1 MSRLTQLDAESRD
14 FLQRLT
20 DIIFANPFS
29 STVAQ
34 VEQLLGAKVPVHG
47 QAGHHYAALAPLAQA
62 KLAQLKDS
70 GITKV
75 QDCAASDRQ
84 LILYVFLFELYD
96 HYAAAFDTLIDAQ
109 LQKGDEPADVPF
121 AQELLFRLK
130 ARGLN
135 EAESARYVALFYQL
149 RRAHFFISKGLIG
162 ASASMKALRHAL
174 WNNIFT
180 ADVRYYADHL
190 WDRMEDFST
199 LLLGETGAGKGSAA
213 AAIGRSGLIPFDA
226 VAGRFKYSFT
236 ATFIATNLSQF
247 PESLIESELFGH
259 RKGAFTGAIDN
270 HAGLFERCSPHGAL
284 FLDEIGD
291 VSIPVQIKLLNVL
304 QERRFCPVGGHK
316 VLRFQGRVIAAT
328 NKTLDKLR
336 QTGDFR
342 DDFYYR
348 LSSDV
353 IHVPPLRTRLQE
365 ASEELEQLVG
375 LLVERLTDGPDS
387 GLVEKVMAALATG
400 VPRGYAWPG
409 NVRELEQAVRRII
422 LNGDCKL
429 APAARPDAAWLDAAE
444 TGQMSAQDLL
454 AAYCRMLY
462 ARHQSYE
469 DVAAITQLNW
479 RTVKKY
485 IGSNDES
492 PAAS

>member
-1 MSRLTQLDAESRD
+1 MHGELRA
-14 FLQRLT
+14 FFQRFT
-20 DIIFANPFS
+20 DVIFANPFS
-29 STVAQ
+29 STVEQ
-34 VEQLLGAKVPVHG
+34 VEQWLGVKVDAPI
-47 QAGHHYAALAPLAQA
+47 QSGHHYAALAPLAQA
-62 KLAQLKDS
+62 KLAQLNDS
-70 GITKV
+70 GIAKV
-75 QDCAASDRQ
+75 QDCAANDRQ

-96 HYAAAFDTLIDAQ
+96 QYASPFDGLIAAQ
-109 LQKGDEPADVPF
+109 LKKGDEPADVPF
-121 AQELLFRLK
+121 AQELMFK
-130 ARGLN
+130 FKERGLS
-135 EAESARYVALFYQL
+135 EAEAARYMALFYQL

-174 WNNIFT
+174 WNNLFT
-180 ADVRYYADHL
+180 ADVRYYAEHL

-199 LLLGETGAGKGSAA
+199 LLLGETGTGKGSAA
-213 AAIGRSGLIPFDA
+213 AAIGRSGLIPFDP

-316 VLRFQGRVIAAT
+316 IQRFQGRVIAAT

-336 QTGDFR
+336 QTGEFR

-365 ASEELEQLVG
+365 APDELERLVG
-375 LLVERLTDGPDS
+375 LLVERLTGEVDHELID
-387 GLVEKVMAALATG
+387 KVMSALAAG
-400 VPRGYAWPG
+400 VPRGYPWPG
-409 NVRELEQAVRRII
+409 NVRELEQTVRRVI
-422 LNGDCKL
+422 LNGDC
-429 APAARPDAAWLDAAE
+429 AVEQRGGPTATWLDAADK
-444 TGQMSAQDLL
+444 GSLSAHDLL

-462 ARHQSYE
+462 DRHRSYE
-469 DVAAITQLNW
+469 DVASITQLNW

-485 IGSNDES
+485 IGPNDES
-492 PAAS
+492 NVPG

>member
-1 MSRLTQLDAESRD
+1 MSRLKQLDAESRD

-29 STVAQ
+29 ATVAQ
-34 VEQLLGAKVPVHG
+34 VEALLGAKVPVRG
-47 QAGHHYAALAPLAQA
+47 QAGHHYAALAPLAQEKIA
-62 KLAQLKDS
+62 RLREL

-75 QDCAASDRQ
+75 QDCAAIDRQ
-84 LILYVFLFELYD
+84 LILHVFLFELYD
-96 HYAAAFDTLIDAQ
+96 HYAPAFDGLIDAQ

-149 RRAHFFISKGLIG
+149 RRAHFFISKGLSG
-162 ASASMKALRHAL
+162 ESESMQALRHAL

-199 LLLGETGAGKGSAA
+199 LLLGETGTGKGSAA
-213 AAIGRSGLIPFDA
+213 AAIGRSGLIPFDPG
-226 VAGRFKYSFT
+226 AGRFKYSFT

-304 QERRFCPVGGHK
+304 QDRRFCPVGGHRIQ
-316 VLRFQGRVIAAT
+316 RFQGRVIAAT

-336 QTGDFR
+336 QTGEFR

-365 ASEELEQLVG
+365 ASDELEQLVG
-375 LLVERLTDGPDS
+375 LLVERLTGEVEH
-387 GLVEKVMAALATG
+387 GLIDKVMSALAAG
-400 VPRGYAWPG
+400 VPRGYPWPG
-409 NVRELEQAVRRII
+409 NVRELEQTVRRVI
-422 LNGDCKL
+422 LNGDCSVEQCGG
-429 APAARPDAAWLDAAE
+429 PNTTWLDAAE
-444 TGQMSAQDLL
+444 KGSLSAHDLL

-462 ARHQSYE
+462 DRHRSYE

-485 IGSNDES
+485 VGPNDES
-492 PAAS
+492 NAPN